1 MPKSE
6 PSQTEKNRYVDCQ
19 PSIHPTAFV
28 AQGAQ
33 LIGAITISEQASV
46 WFNAVIRADDE
57 PITIGRGSNIQD
69 GCIVH
74 IDPGQPTI
82 IGSYVTVGH
91 GAIVHGAKL
100 ADNVMIGI
108 GATVLTG
115 VEVGSNSIIGA
126 GAVVTE
132 GTIIPPNSLV
142 VGIPGKAIKKVS
154 TDQEARIIGTAQTY
168 IERGRRFAIRD
179 K

>member
-1 MPKSE
+1 MPKSD
-6 PSQTEKNRYVDCQ
+6 PSRVEKNRYVDCQ
-19 PSIHPTAFV
+19 PSIHPTAYI
-28 AQGAQ
+28 AQGVQ
-33 LIGAITISEQASV
+33 LIGAVTISEQASV

-57 PITIGRGSNIQD
+57 PIEIVRGSNIQD

-100 ADNVMIGI
+100 ADNVMVGI

-142 VGIPGKAIKKVS
+142 VGIPGKAIKQVCA
-154 TDQEARIIGTAQTY
+154 DQEARIMGTAQTY
-168 IERGRRFAIRD
+168 IDRGQRYAKRD